1 MRSPNFSNR
10 WIVFLSL
17 TSLAGALP
25 AQVADD
31 EAMREALTPT
41 GTLRAAFLGRN
52 PVQVRVDPQTGEVTG
67 PAADVAREL
76 GRPAADVAREL
87 GRRIGVSV
95 TIQPLSDV
103 PAVIDAV
110 SNSSADIGFI
120 AYDTTRAQRVAF
132 TQAYIYGHNS
142 YIVRADSPIETFA
155 DADRE
160 GTRIAANLGNAVDL
174 FLDRTL
180 ESAELVHLARGT
192 PDEESARMLV
202 AGEIDA
208 YAANKQRLAAVVA
221 SEPRVRVLDGSV
233 LAVEQSIVVAQENE
247 AVVPQLDLFI
257 DELRA
262 SGLMQEIVDRYMIAG
277 VEVAPRGRR

>member
-1 MRSPNFSNR
+1 MAQD
-10 WIVFLSL
+10 
-17 TSLAGALP
+17 TAG
-25 AQVADD
+25 
-31 EAMREALTPT
+31 ETMREALAPT

-52 PVQVRVDPQTGEVTG
+52 PVQVTVDPQTGEVSG
-67 PAADVAREL
+67 PAV
-76 GRPAADVAREL
+76 DVAREL
-87 GRRIGVSV
+87 GRRVGVPV
-95 TIQPLSDV
+95 TVQPLSGV
-103 PAVIDAV
+103 PAVMDAV
-110 SNSSADIGFI
+110 SNGSADIGFI
-120 AYDTTRAQRVAF
+120 AYDATRAQRVAF

-155 DADRE
+155 DADR
-160 GTRIAANLGNAVDL
+160 GGIRIGAIAGNAVDL
-174 FLDRTL
+174 FLNRSL
-180 ESAELVHLARGT
+180 ESAELVDLARGT
-192 PDEESARMLV
+192 SDEEATRMLL

-233 LAVEQSIVVAQENE
+233 LPVEQSIVVAQENE

>member
-76 GRPAADVAREL
+76 GR
-87 GRRIGVSV
+87 RIGVSV
-95 TIQPLSDV
+95 TIQLLSDV

-110 SNSSADIGFI
+110 SNGSADIGFI

-132 TQAYIYGHNS
+132 TQAYVYGHNS
-142 YIVRADSPIETFA
+142 YIVRADWPINTFA

-180 ESAELVHLARGT
+180 ENAELVHLARGT
-192 PDEESARMLV
+192 PDEEAARMLL

-233 LAVEQSIVVAQENE
+233 LPVEQSIVVAQENE
-247 AVVPQLDLFI
+247 AVVSRLDLFI

-262 SGLMQEIVDRYMIAG
+262 SGFLQEIVDRYMIAG

>member
-17 TSLAGALP
+17 TSLAGVLP

-76 GRPAADVAREL
+76 GR
-87 GRRIGVSV
+87 RIGVSV
-95 TIQPLSDV
+95 TIQLLSDV

-110 SNSSADIGFI
+110 SNGSADIGFI

-132 TQAYIYGHNS
+132 TQAYVYGHNS
-142 YIVRADSPIETFA
+142 YIVRADWPINTFA

-180 ESAELVHLARGT
+180 ENAELVHLARGT
-192 PDEESARMLV
+192 PDEEAARMLL

-233 LAVEQSIVVAQENE
+233 LPVEQSIVVAQENE
-247 AVVPQLDLFI
+247 AVVSRLDLFI

-262 SGLMQEIVDRYMIAG
+262 SGFLQEIVDRYMIAG

>member
-1 MRSPNFSNR
+1 MKSPNSPNR

-76 GRPAADVAREL
+76 GR
-87 GRRIGVSV
+87 RIGVSV
-95 TIQPLSDV
+95 TIQPLSGV

-110 SNSSADIGFI
+110 SNGSADIGFI

-132 TQAYIYGHNS
+132 TQAYVYGHNS
-142 YIVRADSPIETFA
+142 YIVRADSPINTFA

-233 LAVEQSIVVAQENE
+233 LPVEQSIVVAQENE

>member
-76 GRPAADVAREL
+76 GR
-87 GRRIGVSV
+87 RIGVSV
-95 TIQPLSDV
+95 TIQPLSGV

-110 SNSSADIGFI
+110 SNGSADIGFI

-132 TQAYIYGHNS
+132 TQAYVYGHNS
-142 YIVRADSPIETFA
+142 YIVRANSPINTFA

-233 LAVEQSIVVAQENE
+233 LPVEQSIVVAQENE

>member
-1 MRSPNFSNR
+1 MKSPNSPNR

-31 EAMREALTPT
+31 EAMREALSPT

-67 PAADVAREL
+67 PAADVAR
-76 GRPAADVAREL
+76 DL

-95 TIQPLSDV
+95 TIQPLSGV

-110 SNSSADIGFI
+110 SNGSADIGFI

-132 TQAYIYGHNS
+132 TQAYVYGHNS
-142 YIVRADSPIETFA
+142 YIVRADSPINTFA
-155 DADRE
+155 DADHE
-160 GTRIAANLGNAVDL
+160 GTRIAANSGNAVDL

-180 ESAELVHLARGT
+180 ESAELVHLARGM
-192 PDEESARMLV
+192 PDEEAARMLL

-208 YAANKQRLAAVVA
+208 YAANKQRLAAVVM

-247 AVVPQLDLFI
+247 AVVTQLDVFI

-262 SGLMQEIVDRYMIAG
+262 SGFLQEIVDRYMIAG